1 MNFKLKY
8 IFFGVGLIAI
18 FSFIALYVTWGGNPE
33 TKLKK
38 TTLLDH
44 SQKTNSSFDNMLG
57 TTWINQK
64 NDSTSSEVSFT
75 IESSPKYTKGIFEN
89 VDILFKV
96 SENDPTKSKLS
107 VTIDVS
113 SINTDNEMRDEN
125 LMDEDYFNSIKFP
138 AINYQS
144 KEIIKTDSNYWT
156 SGIIEMMGLKNEL
169 SFYFNYKGQSE
180 NNRQQKVAIFEGQF
194 TIDRVKLGMIPIK
207 TIGNEV
213 NVKFYCELIE
223 KNIQL

>member
-1 MNFKLKY
+1 MNLKLKY
-8 IFFGVGLIAI
+8 ISIGVVLVGLT
-18 FSFIALYVTWGGNPE
+18 SFIALYVTWGGNPE
-33 TKLKK
+33 SKLNK

-44 SQKTNSSFDNMLG
+44 PKKTNSSFDNMLG

-89 VDILFKV
+89 VDILLKV

-125 LMDEDYFNSIKFP
+125 LMDDDYFNLNSFP
-138 AINYQS
+138 KISFQS
-144 KEIIKTDSNYWT
+144 DEIIKTDSSYIAI
-156 SGIIEMMGLKNEL
+156 GVIDMMGLQNEL
-169 SFYFNYKGQSE
+169 SFDFIFKGLGQ
-180 NNRQQKVAIFEGQF
+180 NNRQQKVAVFEGEF
-194 TIDRVKLGMIPIK
+194 TLDRVKLGMPTVK
-207 TIGNEV
+207 SIGDQV
-213 NVKFYCELIE
+213 DVKFYCELIE
-223 KNIQL
+223 KI

>member
-1 MNFKLKY
+1 MNNKIRLAL
-8 IFFGVGLIAI
+8 ILILTGCVVGFGI
-18 FSFIALYVTWGGNPE
+18 LYQTWGGNPE
-33 TKLKK
+33 SKLNK

-44 SQKTNSSFDNMLG
+44 PQKTNSSFDNMLG

-64 NDSTSSEVSFT
+64 NDSSSSEVSFT

-125 LMDEDYFNSIKFP
+125 LMDDDYFNLISFP
-138 AINYQS
+138 KISFQS
-144 KEIIKTDSNYWT
+144 NEIIKTDSSYIAI
-156 SGIIEMMGLKNEL
+156 GVIDMMGLQNEL
-169 SFYFNYKGQSE
+169 SFDFIFKGLGQ
-180 NNRQQKVAIFEGQF
+180 NNQQQKVAVFEGEF
-194 TIDRVKLGMIPIK
+194 TLDRVKLGMPTVK
-207 TIGNEV
+207 SIGDQVDV
-213 NVKFYCELIE
+213 NFYCELIE
-223 KNIQL
+223 KI